1 MLKARIAT
9 AAVLIPI
16 VITLIFFANTVWFSA
31 FFALIVAIGA
41 WEWGGLSK
49 LNDKAKYSYVIISL
63 LILFA
68 ICWLNNLFVYKS
80 TILTGVL
87 YWLIAVV
94 LVVFYQKQ
102 RNLLP
107 RNSSILMLVGLLLLI
122 PMWSSLVILKSNAET
137 GPVLI
142 MLLML
147 LIWGADTAAY
157 FAGKKWGKRK
167 LANHVSPGKTW
178 EGTIAGFVAGVV
190 IAVAYVIVSNKNL
203 GDGLIFIGISIL
215 TVIGSVFGDLMES
228 IVKREAGQKDSGNIL
243 PGHGGVMDR
252 IDSLTAASP
261 IFVFGLILTGQV

>member
-9 AAVLIPI
+9 AVVLIPI
-16 VITLIFFANTVWFSA
+16 VITLIFFADMIWFSA
-31 FFALIVAIGA
+31 FLALTVGIGA
-41 WEWGGLSK
+41 WEWAGLSK
-49 LNDKAKYSYVIISL
+49 LSDKLKYAYVIISL
-63 LILFA
+63 SILFL
-68 ICWLNNLFVYKS
+68 IYWLDNYFIYKS
-80 TILTGVL
+80 AVL
-87 YWLIAVV
+87 IGSVYWLIAVV
-94 LVVFYQKQ
+94 LVIFYQKQ

-107 RNSSILMLVGLLLLI
+107 RNSSLLMLVGLLLLV
-122 PMWSSLVILKSNAET
+122 PMWSALVILKSNTET
-137 GPVLI
+137 GSVLI

-178 EGTIAGFVAGVV
+178 EGTIAGLVVSVV
-190 IAVAYVIVSNKNL
+190 IAIAYVIVSNKNL
-203 GDGLIFIGISIL
+203 DDGLIFIGLSIL

-228 IVKREAGQKDSGNIL
+228 IVKREAGQKDSGHIL

-261 IFVFGLILTGQV
+261 IFVCGLVLAGQV